1 MGAAEYLVNTYIF
14 CKKYTCAQ
22 STITYGKNSVSR
34 RITMSCEVR
43 CFI

>member
-1 MGAAEYLVNTYIF
+1 MGATEYLVNIYIA
-14 CKKYTCAQ
+14 KLTNCAH